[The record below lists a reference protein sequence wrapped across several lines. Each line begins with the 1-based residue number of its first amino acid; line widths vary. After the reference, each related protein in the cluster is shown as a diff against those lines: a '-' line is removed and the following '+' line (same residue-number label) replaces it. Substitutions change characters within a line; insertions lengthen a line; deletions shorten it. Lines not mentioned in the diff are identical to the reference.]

1 MKVLHVY
8 RTYFPDPTGG
18 LQEAIRQICLAV
30 QPFGIE
36 NTIFTLSPNPEPEI
50 IQRPEARVVRCR
62 SWGAPASCDLGG
74 LSAFTRFRQLASEA
88 DVVHYLFPWPFA
100 DLLHQIGRPRKPAV
114 LTYISDVV
122 RQRLLGSFY
131 APLMWRTLESM
142 QMIVGNAPA
151 YARTSPVLS
160 SPKINDRLKMIPLG
174 IDERSYPSEM
184 DDRILQ
190 RLGIPCGAP
199 FFLFIGV
206 LRYYKGLHNL
216 IRAASEVDAPIII
229 AGTGPEDDSLRRMR
243 AEMGADNVF
252 FAGQITDEEK
262 MSLLH
267 HCRALILPSHLR
279 SEAYGMVLVEAAMS
293 SKPMVSCEIGTG
305 TSFVNADKETGF
317 VVAPDDPAA
326 LGRAMNCLMQDASL
340 ASRMGAAARAR
351 YEKMFSGEALG
362 REYASLFH
370 EAVEKYGRDSA
381 SLSNGSA

>member
-8 RTYFPDPTGG
+8 RTYFPDPPGG

-30 QPFGIE
+30 QPFGVE
-36 NTIFTLSPNPEPEI
+36 NTIFTLSPNPEPAV

-62 SWGAPASCDLGG
+62 SWTAPASCDLGG
-74 LSAFTRFRQLASEA
+74 MSSFARFRQLANEA

-100 DLLHQIGRPRKPAV
+100 DLLHQLVRPQKPTV

-122 RQRLLGSFY
+122 RQKLLGSFY

-160 SPKINDRLKMIPLG
+160 SPRIGDRLKLIPLG
-174 IDERSYPSEM
+174 IDERSYPSEH
-184 DDRILQ
+184 DDRILG
-190 RLGIPCGAP
+190 RLGITDGVP
-199 FFLFIGV
+199 FFLFVGV

-216 IRAASEVDAPIII
+216 IRAASEVAAPIII
-229 AGTGPEDDSLRRMR
+229 AGTGPEEETLHRLCV
-243 AEMGADNVF
+243 ELGATNVI

-267 HCRALILPSHLR
+267 HCRAFVLPSHLR

-293 SKPMVSCEIGTG
+293 SRPMVSCEIGTG
-305 TSFVNADKETGF
+305 TSFINVDGETGF
-317 VVAPDDPAA
+317 VIAPNDPAA
-326 LGRAMNCLMQDASL
+326 LAGALNRFLQGASL
-340 ASRMGAAARAR
+340 ASRMGAAARVR

-362 REYASLFH
+362 REYAAAFR
-370 EAVEKYGRDSA
+370 EAAIKAGSNNV
-381 SLSNGSA
+381 SLSNDVA